1 MSRLEIGSHI
11 KGKRYEMEESTL
23 LMNTSIK
30 LLLDQQSSYSYDC
43 MKIFFEAL
51 LRRTNYFTPLLIFAL
66 RSFQMKIDPN
76 TKFQRIRNVR
86 KRLSFLVFDCIHP
99 ENIIAT
105 HMVKDSEIKFNFC

>member
-11 KGKRYEMEESTL
+11 KGKRYEMGESTL

-51 LRRTNYFTPLLIFAL
+51 LR
-66 RSFQMKIDPN
+66 
-76 TKFQRIRNVR
+76 
-86 KRLSFLVFDCIHP
+86 
-99 ENIIAT
+99 
-105 HMVKDSEIKFNFC
+105 